1 MKLSNMMSG
10 LSANILSR
18 LEDRRREIVAAGGE
32 VINLS
37 AGTPDLPPAKH
48 VMEALASA
56 VMDPEQYKYAISDSP
71 ELLQAAA
78 DWYKRRYGVTVERD
92 QITSL
97 YGSQEGIAHVTF
109 PLCDP
114 GDVVLVPDPCYPIF
128 SFGPTMRGA
137 RLEYIPLKRENGF
150 LIDFDAIDPD
160 LAREAKLIIVSYP
173 NNPTTATASPAFY
186 EKLIAFAKKYD
197 IIVLHDNAYSELVL
211 DGEPGRS
218 FLSFPGAMDVGI
230 EFNSLSKS
238 YNLTGM
244 RISFALGNREIIAAL
259 RKFRSQIDYGPF
271 PAIQK
276 AAIAA
281 LSGPQDILDSNRK
294 EYKLRRDALCN
305 GLRRIGWNVPDCDG
319 TMFAWFPLPNGLTDD
334 EKFVFDLLEQ
344 TGVIGVPGSS
354 FGKAGEGFIRFAL
367 IQPVEVLE
375 RAVEKIA
382 ASGLVGV
389 IERNPTR

>member
-1 MKLSNMMSG
+1 MSG

-18 LEDRRREIVAAGGE
+18 LEDRRREIVASGGE

-37 AGTPDLPPAKH
+37 AGTPDLPPPRH
-48 VMEALASA
+48 VMEALAA
-56 VMDPEQYKYAISDSP
+56 AAMNPEQYKYAISDSAA
-71 ELLQAAA
+71 LLDAAVG
-78 DWYKRRYGVTVERD
+78 WYERRYGVALAPD
-92 QITSL
+92 QVTSL
-97 YGSQEGIAHVTF
+97 YGSQEGIAHITF

-114 GDVVLVPDPCYPIF
+114 GDTILVPDPCYPIF
-128 SFGPTMRGA
+128 AFGPTMRGVKLA
-137 RLEYIPLKRENGF
+137 YMPLKRENGF
-150 LIDFDAIDPD
+150 LIDFNAIDPA
-160 LAREAKLIIVSYP
+160 LARRAKAMIVSYP
-173 NNPTTATASPAFY
+173 SNPTTATAPPAFY
-186 EKLIAFAKKYD
+186 EELIAFAKKYD

-271 PAIQK
+271 PAVQT

-281 LSGPQDILDSNRK
+281 LTGPQDILEQNRR
-294 EYKLRRDALCN
+294 EYRLRRDALCS
-305 GLRRIGWNVPDCDG
+305 GLRRVGWDVPDCDS
-319 TMFAWFPLPNGLTDD
+319 TMFTWFPLPSGYTDD
-334 EKFVFDLLEQ
+334 EKFVFDLLER

-367 IQPVEVLE
+367 IRPVDVLE
-375 RAVEKIA
+375 RAVDKIS
-382 ASGLVGV
+382 ASGLL
-389 IERNPTR
+389 